1 METTEYTLLSPALLP
16 KAKTLKKVKHFVL
29 VTFVAVGCCPDTLE
43 ACSLRI
49 NDNGSA
55 SNPKT
60 DNTSFSVPLNS
71 DILSFPNSYTYKKQ
85 MLNKLCDFYES
96 LSRKG
101 WDGYNASPIEK
112 ASYFNARKVV
122 MSTPEETLKFWNVF
136 PSPNGTISFEFKEKR
151 IAAMSVGN
159 TDFSYVAID
168 DSGDSLSAE
177 REFDEYEAANA
188 LIAMSNLFGYFG

>member
-1 METTEYTLLSPALLP
+1 METTEYTLLSPAPLP
-16 KAKTLKKVKHFVL
+16 KAKTLKKVKHFVF
-29 VTFVAVGCCPDTLE
+29 VSFVAFGCCSDTVE
-43 ACSLRI
+43 ARSFH
-49 NDNGSA
+49 NDDNGFA
-55 SNPKT
+55 SKLKT
-60 DNTSFSVPLNS
+60 DNSYFSVPLNN
-71 DILSFPNSYTYKKQ
+71 DILYFSEIFTYKEQ
-85 MLNKLCDFYES
+85 LLNKLCDFYES
-96 LSRKG
+96 LSREG

-122 MSTPEETLKFWNVF
+122 MSTPEEILKFWNVF